1 LKSLISKRSALSARD
16 IIVSH
21 YPIHASQLFGG
32 FVKGFIAALYTSR
45 ASDICISLSGLAD
58 FFSYLYHLERG
69 VPGLKQVILKFSP
82 I

>member
-1 LKSLISKRSALSARD
+1 MSKRSASSARD

-21 YPIHASQLFGG
+21 CPIHTSQLFGG
-32 FVKGFIAALYTSR
+32 FVKGFVVALYISR
-45 ASDICISLSGLAD
+45 ASDIYISLSGLVD
-58 FFSYLYHLERG
+58 FFSFLYHLERG